1 MDFSIQSN
9 CLSTIAADTPK
20 WSSKEF
26 SLIYHPD
33 FLKWLLRD
41 SSKEIDLTQ
50 APKGQIQRAN
60 WQVGNTMQLEP
71 KVELIRHKSLS
82 RHGSDYSNES
92 NSTLLTLCPLIHI
105 KVALIC
111 WFLEGNIFLNA
122 KHGTRTIIIVAGRI
136 DASSMNSSETLL

>member
-1 MDFSIQSN
+1 
-9 CLSTIAADTPK
+9 
-20 WSSKEF
+20 
-26 SLIYHPD
+26 
-33 FLKWLLRD
+33 
-41 SSKEIDLTQ
+41 
-50 APKGQIQRAN
+50 
-60 WQVGNTMQLEP
+60 MQLEP

-122 KHGTRTIIIVAGRI
+122 KHVIIVVAGRT

>member
-1 MDFSIQSN
+1 
-9 CLSTIAADTPK
+9 
-20 WSSKEF
+20 
-26 SLIYHPD
+26 
-33 FLKWLLRD
+33 
-41 SSKEIDLTQ
+41 
-50 APKGQIQRAN
+50 
-60 WQVGNTMQLEP
+60 MQLEP